1 MFRFF
6 LQRDNKKKSKQSKEG
21 LSQENEGN
29 DKFEGEN
36 NDEEIRKV
44 FCRVVVFLSSS
55 AQIM

>member
-1 MFRFF
+1 MFLFF
-6 LQRDNKKKSKQSKEG
+6 FQRDNKKKSKQSKED
-21 LSQENEGN
+21 LSQENEGS

-44 FCRVVVFLSSS
+44 FCSVVVFVSSS

>member
-6 LQRDNKKKSKQSKEG
+6 LHRDNKKKSKQSKED
-21 LSQENEGN
+21 LSQENEGS
-29 DKFEGEN
+29 DKFEREN

-44 FCRVVVFLSSS
+44 FCSVVVFVSSS

>member
-1 MFRFF
+1 MCRFF
-6 LQRDNKKKSKQSKEG
+6 LQRDNKKKTKQSKDG
-21 LSQENEGN
+21 LSQENEES

-44 FCRVVVFLSSS
+44 FCRVVVFVCSS